1 MSDEPKNGLSL
12 PQILAGALAA
22 ASAAVASSWLGV
34 AGTFIGAAV
43 VSVVASIASVLYAR
57 PIERSHERLR
67 AVASARSVA
76 HGASAGAVAA
86 PTMLLP
92 KVEDDLGPAATDA
105 QGLGAGSRTESGS
118 GRAADGVS
126 TEAPR
131 AWLAR
136 RWRTV
141 VWSAAA
147 MLVGGLVILTGLE
160 LLANGASSVTGV
172 GGDRKPTIV
181 RLFDGGDDRPSD
193 GGGGNSPGP
202 ADTDV
207 NTPAE
212 PRDTGT
218 SSEPAETPRSTEP
231 APAEEPTQSAP
242 TTSEPTEQPTE
253 TQPTESAP
261 TSSAGTTPPAT
272 TATTR

>member
-105 QGLGAGSRTESGS
+105 QGPETDAGTESRS
-118 GRAADGVS
+118 GRAADGVP
-126 TEAPR
+126 TETPR

-181 RLFDGGDDRPSD
+181 RLFDGGEDRPST
-193 GGGGNSPGP
+193 GGGNSPEP

-207 NTPAE
+207 NNPAE
-212 PRDTGT
+212 PRDSGT
-218 SSEPAETPRSTEP
+218 TSEPAEAPQSTEP
-231 APAEEPTQSAP
+231 VPAEEPTQSAP
-242 TTSEPTEQPTE
+242 TTSVPTEEPTE

-261 TSSAGTTPPAT
+261 TSSTGTTPPAT